1 MLRINDDSRVRV
13 LTLDRPE
20 ALNSFDTA
28 LYDAT
33 AGALAA
39 AATDDS
45 VAVVVIT
52 GEGRAFSAGTDL
64 GDMARANEGDRST
77 YEAEYGFGGLLEQL
91 IEFPKPLIAAV
102 NGIGLGIGATILG
115 HVDLAFMST
124 DARLKCPF
132 TTLGVAPEAASSYTF
147 PLLLG
152 RQEAM
157 WVLLS
162 AEWVSAEE
170 AQRIGLVW
178 KVCEPDELLDV
189 TMDHARRLA
198 ALPIPSLIET
208 KRLVVAPHREQIYA
222 ARSREDAAFQRVLG
236 GPANREAVAAFIE
249 KRPPDFTN
257 LPAS

>member
-1 MLRINDDSRVRV
+1 MLRISDDSRVRV

-20 ALNSFDTA
+20 ALNAFDTA

-33 AGALAA
+33 AAALATA
-39 AATDDS
+39 ADDDD

-64 GDMARANEGDRST
+64 GDMAKANAGDRSG
-77 YEAEYGFGGLLEQL
+77 YESEYGFSGLLEQL

-102 NGIGLGIGATILG
+102 NGIGVGIGATVLG
-115 HVDLAFMST
+115 HVDLAFMSSS
-124 DARLKCPF
+124 ARLKCPF

-147 PLLLG
+147 PQLLG

-162 AEWVSAEE
+162 AEWIGAEE
-170 AQRIGLVW
+170 AARIGLVW
-178 KVCEPDELLDV
+178 KVCEPDELMNV
-189 TMDHARRLA
+189 TMEHARKLA
-198 ALPIPSLIET
+198 ALPISSLVET
-208 KRLVVAPHREQIYA
+208 KRLVVAPHREQIWA

-257 LPAS
+257 LASD